1 MNCAQVDELA
11 AAFAL
16 DAVEPDER
24 RAILAHLETCS
35 EPHADLYA
43 AVGVGAALTAG
54 LAPIAP
60 RPELRE
66 RVMAS
71 VASMRQELPS
81 LAPAELDEAEQRP
94 RESQAAAPVPERRS
108 FLGWLSPST
117 ARSLALGGA
126 AMVLVLLVVSASLYG
141 RLAERERELRAAAI
155 AIAGSD
161 VAYHVSGEAG
171 RGYVVETAGVGATLV
186 LGDVRSLPDDRLY
199 ELWLIPHDGN
209 PEPAGTFRPTDSEL
223 TVVPVA
229 LDLVGY
235 ATFAVTVEEAP
246 VDSPTGDPVLIAS
259 LQS

>member
-43 AVGVGAALTAG
+43 AVGVGVALTGG

-81 LAPAELDEAEQRP
+81 SADAGLDETEHGPHAP
-94 RESQAAAPVPERRS
+94 PVAAPVPVRRN

-126 AMVLVLLVVSASLYG
+126 AMVLLLLVVSATLYG

-161 VAYHVSGEAG
+161 AAYHVSGEAG
-171 RGYVVETAGVGATLV
+171 QGYVVETAGVGATLV
-186 LGDVRSLPDDRLY
+186 LGDVRGLPDDRLY
-199 ELWLIPHDGN
+199 ELWLIPQDGN
-209 PEPAGTFRPTDSEL
+209 PEPAGTFRPADSEL

-229 LDLVGY
+229 LDLAGY
-235 ATFAVTVEEAP
+235 ATFAVTIEEAA